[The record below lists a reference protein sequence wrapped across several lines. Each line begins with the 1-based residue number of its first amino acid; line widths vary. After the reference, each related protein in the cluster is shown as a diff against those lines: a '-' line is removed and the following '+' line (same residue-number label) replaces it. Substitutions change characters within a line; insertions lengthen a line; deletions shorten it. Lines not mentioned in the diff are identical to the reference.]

1 MRHIPLRL
9 CIALIINELPT
20 HTIWHCKTVRFR
32 TQNGPFRKL
41 KWTVSQAEMIRFRM
55 M

>member
-1 MRHIPLRL
+1 MRHIPLHL
-9 CIALIINELPT
+9 CIALIINELLI
-20 HTIWHCKTVRFR
+20 HIIWQCKTVRFR